1 MFLTASLMQCAF
13 PWCDW
18 SARETEKKYRKQFRG
33 QDFFGPSNLKSF
45 QSKCKTSLFLSSA
58 LSLSPSSSAVI
69 IIISCAIF
77 IKSNFHAV
85 ALLPCCPVTFSIFLF
100 FLKIYV
106 LAKLCHLLCKAVYSI
121 FIQLGGQW
129 ASTLIFLLQLFS
141 FFPSLFFLFS
151 ADQICSSL
159 SLPVFAYSAHQICS
173 SFSFCVLAS
182 SSVDQTFFLS
192 KYFPPFPYSKS
203 FTGFAPLCSCHRYH
217 FSGNNFT
224 VKSNFP
230 RNPTGQEVPGK
241 PKGSHNGSLSLSKQ
255 LNNLC
260 CFLFLSKN
268 TYHLILLQSLQS
280 PAVYSL
286 LSPRKGTWENVF
298 MVERR

>member
-1 MFLTASLMQCAF
+1 MGVNINFPSPIIFLFSFSVLLVLRWPNMFLPF
-13 PWCDW
+13 PPC
-18 SARETEKKYRKQFRG
+18 FRLLRSPNMFLL
-33 QDFFGPSNLKSF
+33 FFLRSCVLLRRPNLFPLQIFSF
-45 QSKCKTSLFLSSA
+45 LSSSLFLS
-58 LSLSPSSSAVI
+58 
-69 IIISCAIF
+69 
-77 IKSNFHAV
+77 
-85 ALLPCCPVTFSIFLF
+85 
-100 FLKIYV
+100 
-106 LAKLCHLLCKAVYSI
+106 
-121 FIQLGGQW
+121 
-129 ASTLIFLLQLFS
+129 
-141 FFPSLFFLFS
+141 
-151 ADQICSSL
+151 
-159 SLPVFAYSAHQICS
+159 
-173 SFSFCVLAS
+173 
-182 SSVDQTFFLS
+182 S

-241 PKGSHNGSLSLSKQ
+241 PKGSHNGSFSLSKQ

-298 MVERR
+298 MVERRWK